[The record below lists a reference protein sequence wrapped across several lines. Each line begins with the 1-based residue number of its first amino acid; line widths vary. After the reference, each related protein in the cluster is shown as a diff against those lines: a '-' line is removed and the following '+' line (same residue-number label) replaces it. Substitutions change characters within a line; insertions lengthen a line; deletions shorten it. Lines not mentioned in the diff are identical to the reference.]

1 MIIKTKYNSL
11 LFRVMTKNIKTT
23 PSHSVAGKSKFVYG
37 FNRDKKVYE
46 LRVLGVLNR
55 WFNIVMW
62 VDGK

>member
-11 LFRVMTKNIKTT
+11 LFRVMTKTIKTT
-23 PSHSVAGKSKFVYG
+23 PDRAVAEHSKFVYG
-37 FNRDKKVYE
+37 YNRDKKVYE

-55 WFNIVMW
+55 WFDIVMW